1 MCTYYFLVCI
11 CVYVKQVSK
20 PPHGVQ
26 QGMVGMLLFLRGCV
40 DNCII
45 LCYVFV
51 FAEYTMWNG
60 IGVSTVRV

>member
-1 MCTYYFLVCI
+1 MGIRFCVC
-11 CVYVKQVSK
+11 VEQVSK

-26 QGMVGMLLFLRGCV
+26 RGIVGMLLFLRGCV
-40 DNCII
+40 DNYII

-51 FAEYTMWNG
+51 FAEYMTWSS